1 MNETR
6 GHLVFFAASRFSF
19 VTTPGNLPR
28 MLGIG
33 DYLWR
38 LLPANPILL
47 RVIAVAGKRTRD
59 LVVRCLYLG
68 LLIVIV
74 IAVIAGGSGTSGSSL
89 TQLSVTSTNI
99 FERLSYLQL
108 GLVAMLAPIFTAGAI
123 TQEKDSQTY
132 DILLSTPLTNGQIVL
147 GSLFSRLFFVLA
159 LLISGIPIFSI
170 TQIFGGVAFS
180 DVILSCAIAGVTALV
195 TGALAI
201 AIATFKVGTRRTIF
215 SFYLFNAIY
224 LVGGFLADSIPQL
237 KIPLIDA
244 GGMPAGASGL
254 SWLTGLHPFLALRVV
269 LDPIHYPPPTLAQ
282 LPETLRWWPASWLA
296 TSPVSFYLTLQ
307 AALSLLLVVPSIVL
321 LRRLAQSTNTIQSQ
335 LAKLN
340 PLKRGTAAR
349 KPRTVWSNPIAWR
362 EGVTKASAARSTVL
376 RYGFI
381 LLGMIGAIILVI
393 GHAREAETPT
403 RWVDRGSYNP
413 TAGTLTIL
421 GDQVYG
427 VADNLVVR
435 MNGNVA
441 TSDLLNKRHAIASNP
456 LITTIGRG
464 ANATKV
470 ITQVDIRAIERQI
483 KPATA
488 RRFLLGL
495 VLVEV
500 CAILLIITNA
510 AASTVTREKED
521 GTLDLLLSTPITSYY
536 YIWGKVRGLVSYV
549 LPLLAVP
556 VASCALFVIGDFIR
570 LLNGSGEPW
579 IVLPES
585 ILVLPPMLIVVA
597 AFASLVGMNMSLRL
611 RTTVWAVMSSV
622 GIVLGVCG
630 ALGWCGWALLGSNV
644 NGVTAAISAFSP
656 FTVLMI
662 MITPDEFGTD
672 LSGVRRAVVGGFA
685 RGTVDQEVRF
695 IASVFAIIATCV
707 YAGVV
712 WTMYKSMVKNFDM
725 TIRKQSR

>member
-1 MNETR
+1 
-6 GHLVFFAASRFSF
+6 
-19 VTTPGNLPR
+19 

-59 LVVRCLYLG
+59 LVVRCVYLG
-68 LLIVIV
+68 LLIFIV
-74 IAVIAGGSGTSGSSL
+74 LAIVLGGSSTAGSSL
-89 TQLSVTSTNI
+89 TQLTITSANI

-170 TQIFGGVAFS
+170 TQIFGGVAFG
-180 DVILSCAIAGVTALV
+180 DVILSCAIAAVTALV

-224 LVGGFLADSIPQL
+224 LVGGYLLDGVPQL
-237 KIPLIDA
+237 KMPLIDA
-244 GGMPAGASGL
+244 AGQPAGASPL

-269 LDPIHYPPPTLAQ
+269 LDPTHYPPPTLAQ
-282 LPETLRWWPASWLA
+282 LPESLRWWPASWLA

-307 AALSLLLVVPSIVL
+307 TVLSLVLVVPSIVL
-321 LRRLAQSTNTIQSQ
+321 LRRLAQTTTTIQNQ
-335 LAKLN
+335 IAKLN
-340 PLKRGTAAR
+340 PLRRGTAAR
-349 KPRTVWSNPIAWR
+349 KPRSVWANPIAWR

-381 LLGMIGAIILVI
+381 LLGMAGAIVLMV

-403 RWVDRGSYNP
+403 RWIDRGSYN
-413 TAGTLTIL
+413 ASANTLNIF

-427 VADNLVVR
+427 VADSLIVKRGEQILSRDVLNQR
-435 MNGNVA
+435 NV
-441 TSDLLNKRHAIASNP
+441 IVGNP

-470 ITQVDIRAIERQI
+470 ITQIDVRPFGRQI
-483 KPATA
+483 DAKTV
-488 RRFLLGL
+488 RQFLLGL
-495 VLVEV
+495 VIVEV

-521 GTLDLLLSTPITSYY
+521 GTLDLLLSTPITSTY

-556 VASCALFVIGDFIR
+556 VASCAIFVIADLIR
-570 LLNGSGEPW
+570 GLGGSSADW
-579 IVLPES
+579 VVLPES
-585 ILVLPPMLIVVA
+585 LIVLPPMLIVVA

-622 GIVLGVCG
+622 GIVLGACG
-630 ALGWCGWALLGSNV
+630 ALGWCGYALLGGSV
-644 NGVTAAISAFSP
+644 NGVTAAISSFSP
-656 FTVLMI
+656 FTVLMVQI
-662 MITPDEFGTD
+662 APDQFGVESTSFGRRTFGSV
-672 LSGVRRAVVGGFA
+672 SG
-685 RGTVDQEVRF
+685 RGIDGEVRF
-695 IASVFAIIATCV
+695 VTALFSLIATCV